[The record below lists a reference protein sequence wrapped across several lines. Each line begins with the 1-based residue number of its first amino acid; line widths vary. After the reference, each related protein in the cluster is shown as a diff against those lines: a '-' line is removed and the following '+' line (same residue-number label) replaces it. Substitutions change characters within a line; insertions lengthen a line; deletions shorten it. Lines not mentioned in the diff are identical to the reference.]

1 MHTILDE
8 ESPESG
14 FRILSYRSEAA
25 LIFHVVVG
33 FYG

>member
-8 ESPESG
+8 ENPESG
-14 FRILSYRSEAA
+14 FRILSYGSEAA
-25 LIFHVVVG
+25 LIFHLAVG